1 MTDIDTPDPEPAF
14 EEFGVWHVE
23 AGEFLLG
30 LHSNDLVVAEM
41 ARQHEREN
49 PGQHYEC
56 RLYSRVSVAESL
68 REAARMMGSIRSEAK
83 AAASREN
90 GRRGGRPRGTGKAL
104 GAIKCCGREPHLRSC
119 LRWRAMQRRGIL

>member
-1 MTDIDTPDPEPAF
+1 MTDIDTDAEPCF

-23 AGEFLLG
+23 AGEFMLG

-41 ARQHEREN
+41 ARQVAKEN

-56 RLYSRVSVAESL
+56 RLYSRISVAESF
-68 REAARMMGSIRSEAK
+68 REAARIMGSIRSEAK

-90 GRRGGRPRGTGKAL
+90 GRRGGRPRASGKPL
-104 GAIKCCGREPHLRSC
+104 GEIKCCGREPHLRSC
-119 LRWRAMQRRGIL
+119 LRWRAMLRRGIL